1 MKLKLTYLILGV
13 LLVLTACN
21 SGGGSSTANQLEKLK
36 ENYPEVKTELEKL
49 PEEFNNEITVPSMET
64 IPLDVSEVE
73 AVAETKLEPYG
84 MNFYYAED
92 EKRLNVTIKD
102 QKGIEV
108 SLGEDTNQ
116 ELEKDI
122 DGIYSEGGGISKL
135 MWLSENKNALYSI
148 QSVVPSEQDSPF
160 KQEDMVKIANSI
172 IQQRN

>member
-21 SGGGSSTANQLEKLK
+21 SGSDSSTENQLEKLK
-36 ENYPEVKTELEKL
+36 ENYPEVKTELGKL

-64 IPLDVSEVE
+64 IPLDVSKVE

-108 SLGEDTNQ
+108 SFGEDTNQ
-116 ELEKDI
+116 ELENDI